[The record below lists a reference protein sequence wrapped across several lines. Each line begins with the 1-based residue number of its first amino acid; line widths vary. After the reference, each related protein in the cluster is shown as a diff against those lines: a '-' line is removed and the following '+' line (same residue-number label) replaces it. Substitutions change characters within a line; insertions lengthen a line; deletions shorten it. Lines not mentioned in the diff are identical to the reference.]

1 MRCNT
6 SEQTV
11 LLPKYKH
18 SNTPTKSI
26 TDTFTTFTDARF
38 IWTAWVSNIIL
49 LEKKNIQLHM
59 CFKDG
64 KQLHINNC
72 LADKLFNM
80 VINWSL
86 TLGSYLCEKQ
96 LIYKKKL

>member
-26 TDTFTTFTDARF
+26 TDTFTTFTDATF
-38 IWTAWVSNIIL
+38 I
-49 LEKKNIQLHM
+49 
-59 CFKDG
+59 
-64 KQLHINNC
+64 
-72 LADKLFNM
+72 
-80 VINWSL
+80 
-86 TLGSYLCEKQ
+86 
-96 LIYKKKL
+96 